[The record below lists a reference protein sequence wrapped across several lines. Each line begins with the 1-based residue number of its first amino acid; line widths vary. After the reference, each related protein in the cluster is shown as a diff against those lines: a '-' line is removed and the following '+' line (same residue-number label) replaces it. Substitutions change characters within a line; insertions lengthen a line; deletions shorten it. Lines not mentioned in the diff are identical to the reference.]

1 MLLQRLSR
9 LKSEDKVP
17 RCTVNACSVQ
27 LHKRQGGCR
36 VLQGKCRKAFGR
48 RVELPTIRHN
58 PSTPNKISAPDQ
70 NLLSTWGTAARQDIK
85 GKEKGATPYHTI
97 RYTLWYTLPYHK
109 ATPYHKGAKPG
120 ENPCPSWSRAQGLR
134 QWQLGG
140 GSRRGSRPA
149 LPGSAHARAAGDLI
163 SSS

>member
-17 RCTVNACSVQ
+17 HCTVNACSVQ
-27 LHKRQGGCR
+27 LHKRLGGCR

-85 GKEKGATPYHTI
+85 GKEKGATPY
-97 RYTLWYTLPYHK
+97 
-109 ATPYHKGAKPG
+109 KPG